1 MKMKALICKNPGVFN
16 YQEVDKPILIEGH
29 TLLKI
34 RQIGIC
40 GTDYHA
46 FDGTQPFF
54 NYPRIL
60 GHEIAAEVAAI
71 NENSRFVPGE
81 LVTIS
86 PYYFCGTCIAC
97 RMGKTNCCT
106 HMQVCG
112 VHVDGA
118 MQEYFLVPDNAI
130 IKGDGLSA
138 DELVLVE
145 PLAIGAHGV
154 SRAAIKENEYVLV
167 IGAGPIGIGTM
178 NFAKIAGAK
187 VIAMDVNDQRLSFCA
202 EKIGIEH
209 TINALKESA
218 LQRLSEITGGDMPTV
233 VIDCTGNL
241 KAINSA
247 VQYMAHGARFV
258 LIGLQREEITISH
271 PEFHKREG
279 TMLSSRNALPKDFE
293 FVIACIKNGS
303 IKPADYITHRISF
316 SAIKDEFSRLSQP
329 ESQVVKAIIEF

>member
-1 MKMKALICKNPGVFN
+1 MKMQALICNNPGIFS
-16 YQEVDKPILIEGH
+16 YQEVDKPGLIEGH

-54 NYPRIL
+54 NYPRVL
-60 GHEIAAEVAAI
+60 GHEIAAEVAEV
-71 NENSRFVPGE
+71 NEDSRFIPGE

-112 VHVDGA
+112 VHIDGA

-130 IKGDGLSA
+130 IKGDGLTA

-154 SRAAIKENEYVLV
+154 SRAAVHKGEFVLV

-202 EKIGIEH
+202 EKIGVPY
-209 TINALKESA
+209 TINALKENV
-218 LQRLSEITGGDMPTV
+218 LQRLSEITNGDMPTV

-279 TMLSSRNALPKDFE
+279 TMMSSRNALPKDFE
-293 FVIACIKNGS
+293 FVITCIKNGS
-303 IKPADYITHRISF
+303 VNPADYITHRISF
-316 SAIKDEFSRLSQP
+316 SAIKDEFSKLTEP
-329 ESQVVKAIIEF
+329 ESEVIKAVIEF

>member
-1 MKMKALICKNPGVFN
+1 MKMQALICKSPGVFS
-16 YQEVDKPILIEGH
+16 YQEVDKPGLVKGH

-46 FDGTQPFF
+46 FDGTQPYF

-60 GHEIAAEVAAI
+60 GHEIAAEVAEV
-71 NENSRFVPGE
+71 NEDCRFIPGD

-97 RMGKTNCCT
+97 RTGKTNCCT

-112 VHVDGA
+112 VHIDGA
-118 MQEYFLVPDNAI
+118 MQEYFLVPDTAI
-130 IKGDGLSA
+130 IKGDGLTA

-154 SRAAIKENEYVLV
+154 SRAAVKEGEFVLI

-202 EKIGIEH
+202 EKIGIPY
-209 TINALKESA
+209 TINALKEDV
-218 LQRLSEITGGDMPTV
+218 LQRLSEITNGDMPTV

-258 LIGLQREEITISH
+258 LIGLQREEISISH

-303 IKPADYITHRISF
+303 VKPPDYITHRISF
-316 SAIKDEFSRLSQP
+316 SAIKDEFSKLTQP